1 MKVHSQTQRNYI
13 LEGANQDKLLQRHVQ
28 SMLGFNADKKVESKR
43 HTIISG
49 PPGVGK
55 TFTTRSAILAGNK
68 NFIQFGAGASPSNIA
83 LKLAYAVHTLPEGEE
98 LIVLIDDADD
108 IVFGDYVS
116 ANRFKLAMA
125 GEDPAYI
132 HDKNLHTQRL
142 QFEKAGRTDL
152 VEAIDAFTAPGSTGM
167 AIPMDNVRFII
178 ICNVDLEQQKM
189 FRGKVWSAVQA
200 IVDRVKYKRL
210 DFEWKVSWGWL
221 AYILSNTQP
230 FKNFELTDEQ
240 KTQLVSWLWDKWE
253 MVRSPSYRTVEEMAE
268 YMINNPDDY
277 EDEWASLLKVKK

>member
-13 LEGANQDKLLQRHVQ
+13 SEGENQDRLLQRHVH
-28 SMLGFNADKKVESKR
+28 SMLGMTSDKKVEAKR

-55 TFTTRSAILAGNK
+55 TFTTRNAITAGNK
-68 NFIQFGAGASPSNIA
+68 QFVQFGAGASPSNIA
-83 LKLAYAVHTLPEGEE
+83 LKLAYAVHNLPAGEE
-98 LIVLIDDADD
+98 LVVLIDDADD
-108 IVFGDYVS
+108 VVFGDYVS

-125 GEDPAYI
+125 GEDPIYT
-132 HDKNLHTQRL
+132 HDKNLHTQRI
-142 QFEKAGRTDL
+142 QFEKAGRMEL
-152 VEAIDAFTAPGSTGM
+152 VEAIDAFTVPGSTGM
-167 AIPMDNVRFII
+167 TIPMDNVRFII
-178 ICNVDLEQQKM
+178 ICNVDLENQKM

-230 FKNFELTDEQ
+230 FKNAELTDEQ